1 MQIQKRG
8 IKQRKQ
14 QRRKSRDWFWNKFCH
29 QSNRIFF
36 MHTSNVRRSLNLGE
50 CDSISNL
57 EGKNFSRAWFR
68 STGLWVMG
76 PARFH
81 CATLL
86 FSQIQPPALNL
97 QFLLFPLLLLL
108 LRNWESRQTFAP
120 ISINNPQLCSYDTFS
135 LLLTGSAS
143 SWLLGSLCPALAS
156 RSGQGKTGRP
166 TLLGSTV

>member
-14 QRRKSRDWFWNKFCH
+14 QRRKSRDWFRNKFCH
-29 QSNRIFF
+29 QSNRTFF

-68 STGLWVMG
+68 STDLWVMG

-86 FSQIQPPALNL
+86 FLQIQPPALNL
-97 QFLLFPLLLLL
+97 QLLLFFLLLL

-156 RSGQGKTGRP
+156 RSGQGKTGLP
-166 TLLGSTV
+166 TQLGSTV